1 MCLFSP
7 SQSSCSYTD
16 IEIQALTHPHADLPS
31 DMQMFAQ
38 AIIDKRLIL
47 QTTPV
52 VMEPSQKLWKLT
64 PSWKMYVLGSEQ
76 NQMVINLH
84 LIVQS
89 LLMACGLRL
98 CTTVKLEVLD
108 FLAPSK

>member
-1 MCLFSP
+1 MIRSEGGDAPSACLVS
-7 SQSSCSYTD
+7 
-16 IEIQALTHPHADLPS
+16 I
-31 DMQMFAQ
+31 
-38 AIIDKRLIL
+38 
-47 QTTPV
+47 TPT
-52 VMEPSQKLWKLT
+52 EPSQKLWKLT